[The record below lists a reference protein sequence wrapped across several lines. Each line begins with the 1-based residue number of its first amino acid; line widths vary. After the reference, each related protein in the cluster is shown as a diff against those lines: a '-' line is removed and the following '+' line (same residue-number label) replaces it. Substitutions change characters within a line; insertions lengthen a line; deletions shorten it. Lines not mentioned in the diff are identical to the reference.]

1 MSANM
6 VWLDVETSGLNELP
20 KKAADGKLLEVG
32 MIITT
37 ELLEPV
43 SRAAWAFQITRD
55 DLPIFE
61 DEALK
66 MHLASGLL
74 FECYGIRQAP
84 AATQRDILRWMDS
97 RIGSNVKL
105 PMAGSTVGFDRRWIE
120 AHLPGVFARFH
131 YRNIDVST
139 VKNLARMWVPDL
151 PEFKGRKLHRALP
164 DLEDSIAE
172 LKFYA
177 ENGVITSPLRQT
189 SEDPPRQDGF
199 RDSGHSLD
207 GHGPGYD

>member
-1 MSANM
+1 MSQI

-37 ELLEPV
+37 ELLEPTH
-43 SRAAWAFQITRD
+43 RASWTFQITRD
-55 DLPIFE
+55 DLPTFE

-66 MHLASGLL
+66 MHMASGLI
-74 FECYGIRQAP
+74 FECYGVHQAP

-97 RIGSNVKL
+97 RIGNGVKL

-120 AHLPGVFARFH
+120 PHLPDVFKRFH

-139 VKNLARMWVPDL
+139 VKNLARMWVPSL
-151 PEFKGRKLHRALP
+151 AEFHGRGTHRAIP

-172 LKFYA
+172 LRFYA
-177 ENGVITSPLRQT
+177 ENGVIASPLR
-189 SEDPPRQDGF
+189 EDAKQEEPRPDGF
-199 RDSGHSLD
+199 RDSGRGLD